1 MVHNEDI
8 IHLIDMLIQNS
19 RFYIY
24 DSDKEYQE
32 SIDKLYKARKLLED
46 GKYDKVFSEGGVDDD
61 T

>member
-1 MVHNEDI
+1 MIHNEDI
-8 IHLIDMLIQNS
+8 IHLIDMLIRNS

-24 DSDKEYQE
+24 ESDEKYQE